1 MNKLDFIY
9 NRVSVRKY
17 KNEAMP
23 KEDIVEILKAGT
35 YAPSGKNL
43 QNWHFVVVSDVEKI
57 KKFLNVL

>member
-17 KNEAMP
+17 KNEAIP

-43 QNWHFVVVSDVEKI
+43 
-57 KKFLNVL
+57 